1 MICRIL
7 FPPLRDALGIPFPFP
22 RKWCPWYYFFLV
34 LPFQKFSECFAFV
47 FLLPFYFYLPG
58 KSPDVKRVK
67 YIADYSDGYTC
78 LVKGIEIDRTDPIF
92 PQ

>member
-7 FPPLRDALGIPFPFP
+7 FPFP
-22 RKWCPWYYFFLV
+22 FFLV

-47 FLLPFYFYLPG
+47 FLLPFYFLLFPFNFYLPG

-92 PQ
+92 PLS